1 MTTDVHRQRTTI
13 QTKFIGF
20 YLSSSS
26 LCQIVHDHAF
36 SCLIRVVCLSVAL
49 SSASLEL
56 GASAPINRVSLMF
69 FDQQLPT
76 LFEFFFVA
84 ILLFPFYHSSNS
96 FPRPLVFISIT
107 WPMSVVDC
115 HIACVY

>member
-1 MTTDVHRQRTTI
+1 
-13 QTKFIGF
+13 
-20 YLSSSS
+20 
-26 LCQIVHDHAF
+26 
-36 SCLIRVVCLSVAL
+36 
-49 SSASLEL
+49 
-56 GASAPINRVSLMF
+56 MF